1 MPYDRLDVLD
11 VASGGIGTV
20 KEIAAGDCVWSEID
34 RLLPF
39 APSAVERQV
48 TKYSGRSKRLL
59 DGNSSARAAGD
70 VLSKSGLL

>member
-1 MPYDRLDVLD
+1 
-11 VASGGIGTV
+11 V

-34 RLLPF
+34 PLLPF

-59 DGNSSARAAGD
+59 DGKSSAEAGCHGNNRD
-70 VLSKSGLL
+70 SLL